1 MVMREAILIAAF
13 GLGLALA
20 LAGETTTVFVIGQVY
35 VRGSHDLSEQY
46 AFSTTT
52 RSCEE
57 RLLVR

>member
-13 GLGLALA
+13 GLGQALA
-20 LAGETTTVFVIGQVY
+20 LVGEATTVFVIREAD
-35 VRGSHDLSEQY
+35 VRGSHDMSEQY
-46 AFSTTT
+46 ALSTTT